1 MISLKLV
8 QFDGSIGLLLPE
20 TVLRRLGAA
29 QGDSLCLVETLEG
42 YMLVSRDS
50 ERLFRQ
56 GKLPVGPLALPAFR
70 KVHRHQ

>member
-50 ERLFRQ
+50 EFVRQ
-56 GKLPVGPLALPAFR
+56 IEAADSVMHDEHDVLKEL
-70 KVHRHQ
+70 KK